1 MSASQTVIW
10 DHLRMDP
17 QDDPEARIR
26 QLEQPLADVANA
38 SELGTSPSGGTGA
51 TRPMPPPTYIPPPS
65 GSTTPTYVPPPTGY
79 GPPPVDPYAAPP
91 FSYPQVQRRVSVS
104 TGFGALPLVIAG
116 VVLALMVGIGAFV
129 FFTIKSA
136 VPNGIP
142 TIPSMPSMP
151 SIPSFPSIPSV
162 EPPSTAAGPTT
173 PPPGGSQSVSG
184 MGKNEELVC
193 NDSPVSVSGVSNTVT
208 ITGHCTKV
216 TVSGMQNQVILET
229 ADSIGASGFKNQV
242 TYHSGSPD
250 IDAGGDNVVQQG

>member
-1 MSASQTVIW
+1 MSASETVIW

-38 SELGTSPSGGTGA
+38 SELGTSPSGGAGA
-51 TRPMPPPTYIPPPS
+51 TRPMPPPAYIPPPS
-65 GSTTPTYVPPPTGY
+65 GSTTPTYVPPPTSY

-91 FSYPQVQRRVSVS
+91 FSYPQVPRRVS

-116 VVLALMVGIGAFV
+116 VVLALMVGVGAIV
-129 FFTIKSA
+129 FFSIKSA
-136 VPNGIP
+136 VPNGFP
-142 TIPSMPSMP
+142 TIP

-162 EPPSTAAGPTT
+162 PSVEPPTAFEPAGPTT

-184 MGKNEELVC
+184 MGKSEELVC